1 MMIGNIYRP
10 ADAVCAAGDS
20 LASAARRMRELKVG
34 ALAMCAG
41 ERVIGVVSEHDVL
54 RAVADGADLHAVTA
68 GSYATWGQYQ
78 VDVAEDSEAVA
89 GRMHDLDIR
98 YLPVTSNGNVVGIVG
113 IRDLLAVEAW
123 V

>member
-1 MMIGNIYRP
+1 MIGNIYRP
-10 ADAVCAAGDS
+10 ANAVCAAGDP
-20 LASAARRMRELKVG
+20 LASAAKRMRELNVG

-41 ERVIGVVSEHDVL
+41 GRVIGVVSEHDVL
-54 RAVADGADLHAVTA
+54 RAVADGADLHAVTV
-68 GSYATWGQYQ
+68 GSYATWGPYQ

-89 GRMHDLDIR
+89 SRMHDLDLR
-98 YLPVTSNGNVVGIVG
+98 YLPVTSNGSVVGIVG